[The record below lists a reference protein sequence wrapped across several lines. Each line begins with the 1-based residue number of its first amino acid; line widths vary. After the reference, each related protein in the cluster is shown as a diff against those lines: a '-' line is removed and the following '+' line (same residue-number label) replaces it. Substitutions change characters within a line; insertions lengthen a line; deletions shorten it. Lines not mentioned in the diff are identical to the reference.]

1 MAAGETDAGDLQ
13 ATGDPLEHKIFAP
26 GVVWNIFLFD
36 PQGVQLGKV
45 RANRLRPELKS
56 SESALKHDCSTNE
69 LIRGFRAK
77 AWREANGSEISGAGL
92 VFLEKGAGGGA
103 GSADAFAARTAAE
116 IALQTFAG
124 GVLRSHRPHYSCCDF
139 PARRGRMNA
148 RDWVSNVRMMNIPFN
163 KPYLTGQE
171 LEYIR
176 QAVELGKLS
185 GNGVF
190 TRRCQ
195 QLLCQ
200 RYRFRKTLLTTS
212 CTDALEMAA
221 ILSKVGPG
229 DEVVVPSFTFVSSA
243 LAFVRQGAQI
253 VFADSSPDHPNMDLD
268 LVESRVTPR
277 TKVLVAMHYAGV
289 ACDMDRVMALAEK
302 HHLLVVEDAA
312 QSIDAFY
319 RDRPLGGIGHLGCF
333 SFHETKNIV
342 AGEGG
347 ALVIN
352 DVERFAGRSEIIWE
366 KGTNRAAF
374 FRGEVDK
381 YGWVDTGSSFL
392 PSEITAAFLCA
403 QLEGMDAIQ
412 TKRKL
417 LWTRYAEELS
427 GLEQQGKIVLPHIP
441 AYASNNAHVFHV
453 VCRSLEERSALMAH
467 LKSQG
472 ISSVFHYLPL
482 HKSPFYASLHDGR
495 ELPHADRFADCL
507 LRLPLY
513 GDLSLAQ
520 VEQVCASIKNFY

>member
-1 MAAGETDAGDLQ
+1 
-13 ATGDPLEHKIFAP
+13 
-26 GVVWNIFLFD
+26 
-36 PQGVQLGKV
+36 
-45 RANRLRPELKS
+45 
-56 SESALKHDCSTNE
+56 
-69 LIRGFRAK
+69 
-77 AWREANGSEISGAGL
+77 
-92 VFLEKGAGGGA
+92 
-103 GSADAFAARTAAE
+103 
-116 IALQTFAG
+116 
-124 GVLRSHRPHYSCCDF
+124 
-139 PARRGRMNA
+139 
-148 RDWVSNVRMMNIPFN
+148 MNIPFN
-163 KPYLTGQE
+163 KPFLTGQE
-171 LEYIR
+171 LEYVR
-176 QAVELGKLS
+176 QAAEGGKLS

-190 TRRCQ
+190 TQRCQ

-200 RYRFRKTLLTTS
+200 RYRFRKALLTTS

-221 ILSKVGPG
+221 ILSQIGPG
-229 DEVVVPSFTFVSSA
+229 DEVVVPSFTFVSTA
-243 LAFVRQGAQI
+243 LAFVRQGARI

-268 LVESRVTPR
+268 QVESLVTPR
-277 TKVLVAMHYAGV
+277 TKAVVVMHYAGV
-289 ACDMDRVMALAEK
+289 ACDMDRVMSLAQQ
-302 HHLLVVEDAA
+302 HRFLVIEDAA

-347 ALVIN
+347 ALVVN
-352 DVERFAGRSEIIWE
+352 DDGRFAGRPEIIWE

-412 TKRKL
+412 AKRKL
-417 LWTRYAEELS
+417 LWSRYAEELS
-427 GLEQQGKIVLPHIP
+427 GLERQGKIVLPRIP

-453 VCRSLEERSALMAH
+453 VCRSLEERTALMAQ

-482 HKSPFYASLHDGR
+482 HKSPYYASRHDGR
-495 ELPHADRFADCL
+495 ELPNADRFADCL

-513 GDLSLAQ
+513 VDLTLAQ
-520 VEQVCASIKNFY
+520 VEQVCGCVRDFY

>member
-1 MAAGETDAGDLQ
+1 
-13 ATGDPLEHKIFAP
+13 
-26 GVVWNIFLFD
+26 
-36 PQGVQLGKV
+36 
-45 RANRLRPELKS
+45 
-56 SESALKHDCSTNE
+56 
-69 LIRGFRAK
+69 
-77 AWREANGSEISGAGL
+77 
-92 VFLEKGAGGGA
+92 
-103 GSADAFAARTAAE
+103 
-116 IALQTFAG
+116 
-124 GVLRSHRPHYSCCDF
+124 
-139 PARRGRMNA
+139 
-148 RDWVSNVRMMNIPFN
+148 MNIPFN
-163 KPYLTGQE
+163 KPFLTGQE
-171 LEYIR
+171 LEYVR
-176 QAVELGKLS
+176 QAAEGGKLS

-190 TRRCQ
+190 TQRCQ

-200 RYRFRKTLLTTS
+200 RYRFRKALLTTS

-221 ILSKVGPG
+221 ILSQVGPG
-229 DEVVVPSFTFVSSA
+229 DEVVVPSFTFVSTA
-243 LAFVRQGAQI
+243 LAFVRQGARI

-268 LVESRVTPR
+268 QVESLVTPR
-277 TKVLVAMHYAGV
+277 TKAVVVMHYAGV
-289 ACDMDRVMALAEK
+289 ACDMDRVMSLARK
-302 HHLLVVEDAA
+302 HRFLVIEDAA

-319 RDRPLGGIGHLGCF
+319 RGRPLGGIGHLGCF

-347 ALVIN
+347 ALVVN
-352 DVERFAGRSEIIWE
+352 EDERFAGRPEIIWE

-412 TKRKL
+412 AKRKL
-417 LWTRYAEELS
+417 LWSRYAEELS
-427 GLEQQGKIVLPHIP
+427 GLERQGKIVLPRIP

-453 VCRSLEERSALMAH
+453 VCRSLEERTALMAQ

-482 HKSPFYASLHDGR
+482 HKSPYYASRHDGR
-495 ELPHADRFADCL
+495 ELPNADRFADCL

-513 GDLSLAQ
+513 VDLTLAQ
-520 VEQVCASIKNFY
+520 VERVCACVRDFY